1 MKYSITLS
9 SFSQLDEVLEE
20 SLRRLVAQ
28 GYDAIEVLGV
38 PRKSYIEKVKATLD
52 TFDLA
57 VSGISG
63 MWGTMGEIEGS
74 RLRTNLIRY

>member
-63 MWGTMGEIEGS
+63 MWGTMGEIEGIS
-74 RLRTNLIRY
+74 STN